1 MSQQAQSLNF
11 NMDNTL
17 KIANDLFDPNK
28 AIDMA
33 ANLSMIGGAIGDFGD
48 PLRMIYDA
56 TNNVE
61 GLQTS
66 LINASKSLATFN
78 SAQGR
83 FEVTGAN
90 LRRAKAMA
98 DTFGISMGDLTSLA
112 VKANVQF
119 QAMSQIRSI
128 FPEASKEQ
136 QEFIKNLSTMKD
148 GKIGISIPNEVAEKF
163 GVIGKFKDGFMEF
176 SEFAKLDSSKRDQ
189 LIKEQQKIAAMKP
202 EDVARGQ
209 FNATTQ
215 ILNVISAMYISQQNT
230 MRRGEYGAKANKI
243 GNELADNMAGVDVK
257 KIKTTGDILK
267 AIEDQAMLTISNVY
281 GNTKPNPAQ
290 LTQTQLNTSANQL
303 PRTDLNNSTNQSYND
318 ANKNSTTDNTTQKVD
333 ITHTITASDSTMDAM
348 TKHWSKNLQS
358 LELIGLKI
366 NNKPKSFDST
376 QKVLKKTN

>member
-1 MSQQAQSLNF
+1 
-11 NMDNTL
+11 MDL
-17 KIANDLFDPNK
+17 W
-28 AIDMA
+28 
-33 ANLSMIGGAIGDFGD
+33 
-48 PLRMIYDA
+48 
-56 TNNVE
+56 
-61 GLQTS
+61 
-66 LINASKSLATFN
+66 
-78 SAQGR
+78 
-83 FEVTGAN
+83 
-90 LRRAKAMA
+90 
-98 DTFGISMGDLTSLA
+98 
-112 VKANVQF
+112 
-119 QAMSQIRSI
+119 
-128 FPEASKEQ
+128 
-136 QEFIKNLSTMKD
+136 
-148 GKIGISIPNEVAEKF
+148 
-163 GVIGKFKDGFMEF
+163 
-176 SEFAKLDSSKRDQ
+176 RDQ